1 MRRVVRKRVEEWTL
15 KEKEKESDID
25 DEGLSMLLTA
35 AFLMTRLT

>member
-25 DEGLSMLLTA
+25 DEELSMLLTV